1 MKLIIKEYLASL
13 RERNEL
19 DAVLPDMLTELG
31 FQVYSRPSRGTR
43 QYGVDIAALGT
54 DEDGARKVYLFSV
67 KSGNLTRSEWNS
79 ASSQS
84 LRPSLDEI
92 IDHYVDSRIPAEY
105 RTLPIVIC
113 LCFGGDIDEQVRAE
127 VTGYIKRNETG
138 RIKYEQWNGDK
149 LAELILSGLLR
160 EEILPAPLRAHLRK
174 SAAMVEEPDIS
185 IEHFRALVSDIVKDS
200 NIKGAERLARARLVN
215 ICLWILYGWAREA
228 GNIEAAYI
236 ASEFSVLEMWQYLHE
251 IIEAP
256 TAQATDASLI
266 LNSLIELHFGIWD
279 EFYRAKLRPH
289 VGARHA
295 IASAVSSHVAVDVNL
310 KLFEVLGRTAQRAL
324 WEAWRHGGSGHL
336 PARLPDDVSAS
347 LDERMQEL
355 VAMISNNQVLLSPIA
370 DAQVIDISTALTLF
384 ACRAPFSPT
393 ISDWLKG
400 ITDRL
405 IFNYHNRTGYPTSA
419 SDYWELVEHP
429 GKTTDEHRTEATEA
443 SVLLPTLALWANAVG
458 NQEVSDQIAA
468 FKQKHLAHCNFQLWL
483 PGSDSDSLLYSGR
496 GHHGAALSHIP
507 VIEEANTTL
516 DFVRTECERD
526 TAFDSLSA
534 IRLGH
539 WPIVVMACR
548 HYRLP
553 LPPQLW
559 LTLFAE
565 MASGAPQEATPSL
578 DVGCSQRTDKT

>member
-1 MKLIIKEYLASL
+1 MKLVIKEYLASL

-31 FQVYSRPSRGTR
+31 FQVYSRPSRGPR
-43 QYGVDIAALGT
+43 QYGVDIAAVGT
-54 DEDGARKVYLFSV
+54 GEGGVRKVYLFSV

-79 ASSQS
+79 ASPQS

-92 IDHYVDSRIPAEY
+92 IDHYVDTRIPAEY
-105 RTLPIVIC
+105 QTLPIVIC

-127 VTGYIKRNETG
+127 VTGYIKRNETE

-149 LAELILSGLLR
+149 LSELILSGLLR
-160 EEILPAPLRAHLRK
+160 EEILPAQPRAHLRK
-174 SAAMVEEPDIS
+174 AAAMVEEPEIS
-185 IEHFRALVSDIVKDS
+185 IEHFRALVKDIVKDG

-228 GNIEAAYI
+228 DNVEAAYV
-236 ASEFSVLEMWQYLHE
+236 ASEFSVLEMWQYLHGL
-251 IIEAP
+251 IEAP
-256 TAQATDASLI
+256 TAQAADASLI

-279 EFYRAKLRPH
+279 EFYRVKLQPH
-289 VGARHA
+289 VGTRHA
-295 IASAVSSHVAVDVNL
+295 LASAVSSHVAVDVNL
-310 KLFEVLGRTAQRAL
+310 KLFELLGRTAQRGL
-324 WEAWRHGGSGHL
+324 WEAWRHSGTSHL
-336 PARLPDDVSAS
+336 PARLSDDASAS
-347 LDERMQEL
+347 IDGGMREL

-384 ACRAPFSPT
+384 ACRAPFSTT

-400 ITDRL
+400 ISDRL
-405 IFNYHNRTGYPTSA
+405 IFNYHNHTGYPTSA

-443 SVLLPTLALWANAVG
+443 SVLLPTLTLWANAVG
-458 NQEVSDQIAA
+458 SKEVSDQIAA
-468 FKQKHLAHCNFQLWL
+468 FKREHLAHCNFQLWL
-483 PGSDSDSLLYSGR
+483 PGSDSDSLVYSGGR
-496 GHHGAALSHIP
+496 HHGAALSHVP
-507 VIEEANTTL
+507 VIEEANVTL

-534 IRLGH
+534 VRLGH

-565 MASGAPQEATPSL
+565 MASGAPQEATPSPQVSRL
-578 DVGCSQRTDKT
+578 QRTDKT

>member
-43 QYGVDIAALGT
+43 QYGVDIAAVGT
-54 DEDGARKVYLFSV
+54 DEDGIRKVYLFSV

-79 ASSQS
+79 ASPQS

-92 IDHYVDSRIPAEY
+92 IDHYVGTRIPAEY
-105 RTLPIVIC
+105 QTLPIAIC

-127 VTGYIKRNETG
+127 VTGYIKRNETE

-160 EEILPAPLRAHLRK
+160 EEILPAQLRAHLRK
-174 SAAMVEEPDIS
+174 AAAMVEEPEIS
-185 IEHFRALVSDIVKDS
+185 VEHFRALVIDIVKDN
-200 NIKGAERLARARLVN
+200 NIKDAEKLARARLVN

-228 GNIEAAYI
+228 GNVEAAYV
-236 ASEFSVLEMWQYLHE
+236 ASEFSVLEMWRYLHGL
-251 IIEAP
+251 IEAP
-256 TAQATDASLI
+256 TARATDASLL
-266 LNSLIELHFGIWD
+266 LNSLIELHFDIWD
-279 EFYRAKLRPH
+279 DFYRVKLQPH
-289 VGARHA
+289 VGTRHA

-310 KLFEVLGRTAQRAL
+310 KLFDVLGRTAQRGL
-324 WEAWRHGGSGHL
+324 WEIWRYSGLGNL
-336 PARLPDDVSAS
+336 PARLPDDASAS
-347 LDERMQEL
+347 VDECIREL

-370 DAQVIDISTALTLF
+370 DAQVIDISAALTLF
-384 ACRAPFSPT
+384 ACRAPFSAT

-400 ITDRL
+400 IADRV
-405 IFNYHNRTGYPTSA
+405 IFNYHNHTGYPTSA
-419 SDYWELVEHP
+419 SDYWELVEHS
-429 GKTTDEHRTEATEA
+429 GKTTDEHRTSATEA

-458 NQEVSDQIAA
+458 NKEVSDQIAA
-468 FKQKHLAHCNFQLWL
+468 FKRKHLAHCNFQLWL
-483 PGSDSDSLLYSGR
+483 PGSDSDSFLYSGGR
-496 GHHGAALSHIP
+496 HHGAALSHVP
-507 VIEEANTTL
+507 VTEEANVTL
-516 DFVRTECERD
+516 NFVRTECERE

-534 IRLGH
+534 VRLGH

-565 MASGAPQEATPSL
+565 MASGTPQEAPL
-578 DVGCSQRTDKT
+578 V